1 MTPRSE
7 PSLGRDLLVGAVPP
21 AIAVASFTLWASLT
35 GGDPSAE
42 TDWLPVA
49 FGLFVLVSGGV
60 AAGVRTP
67 GGRDAFGTAF
77 VGSLLGMPVGFL
89 LFGLLAVVVN
99 GFDVLH
105 LAASLVLLVL
115 FGGTTVLLLLPYPI
129 TAGVAGAVVARQ
141 S

>member
-1 MTPRSE
+1 MTPSSE

-21 AIAVASFTLWASLT
+21 AIAVASFMLWASLA
-35 GGDPSAE
+35 GGDSNPESG
-42 TDWLPVA
+42 WLPVA
-49 FGLFVLVSGGV
+49 FGLVVLVGGGV

-67 GGRDAFGTAF
+67 GGWDAFGNAF
-77 VGSLLGMPVGFL
+77 VGSLIGMPAGFL
-89 LFGLLAVVVN
+89 LFGLLVAVAN

-115 FGGTTVLLLLPYPI
+115 FGATTVLLLLPYPV
-129 TAGVAGAVVARQ
+129 TAGVAGAVAARL